1 MTVQVRQIR
10 RNRGDRTHSSSHDR
24 PTGRTQDRV
33 AESQTRRPSS
43 SGREMVN
50 VAGRLAS
57 RLRYMHP
64 AQAAVTRPSR
74 ASSARGLPLIS
85 ENTVLTASAASI
97 TAPVTSTRRRVTT
110 PAITLMAGKTPPA
123 ARASHTLPPVA
134 RMPE

>member
-1 MTVQVRQIR
+1 
-10 RNRGDRTHSSSHDR
+10 
-24 PTGRTQDRV
+24 
-33 AESQTRRPSS
+33 
-43 SGREMVN
+43 
-50 VAGRLAS
+50 
-57 RLRYMHP
+57 MHP